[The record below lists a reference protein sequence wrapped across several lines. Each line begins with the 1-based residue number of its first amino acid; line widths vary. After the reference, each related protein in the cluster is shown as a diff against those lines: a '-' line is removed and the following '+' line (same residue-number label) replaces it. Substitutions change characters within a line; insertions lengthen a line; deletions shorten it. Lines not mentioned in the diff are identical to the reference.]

1 MPPGVPVATVAI
13 DGAKNAAFL
22 AARILAL
29 KHPEID
35 QALETAAQAERERYE
50 RSADD
55 ALAKLTA

>member
-50 RSADD
+50 RRAED
-55 ALAKLTA
+55 ALA